1 MENKIAQQLRLK
13 KELKRFFISLFI
25 VIVLVVAFCTVQ
37 SYAATNV
44 PGFTVDFNTTEGGDD
59 IMGALDVMIMFSL
72 IALLPSIVLMMTSF
86 TRIIIIFSFMRNA
99 LGTQQSP
106 PNVVLTGLAIFLTL
120 FIMQP
125 TLTEIKEQAYDPYK
139 EGTLTQQQAIDVGT
153 VSLKRFMLQQTD
165 VEALN
170 LYINI
175 SKTEIQ
181 SVDGSE
187 TKEALLKLPLTV
199 IVPAFVTSELETAFL
214 IGFFLY
220 LPFLIIDIVVSSV
233 LMSMGMVMLP
243 PAMISLPFK
252 ILMFVM
258 VNGWSLL
265 TSTIVRGFMG

>member
-1 MENKIAQQLRLK
+1 MENKAAQKIRLK
-13 KELKRFFISLFI
+13 KELKRFIISLLI
-25 VIVLVVAFCTVQ
+25 VAVSAGIFCAAEAF
-37 SYAATNV
+37 AATQF
-44 PGFTVDFNTTEGGDD
+44 PGFTLDFTATEGGDD
-59 IMGALDVMIMFSL
+59 IMGALDVLIIFTL

-153 VSLKRFMLQQTD
+153 VSLKKFMLQQTS

-181 SVDGSE
+181 PVTAGESQE
-187 TKEALLKLPLTV
+187 TLLKLPLTV
-199 IVPAFVTSELETAFL
+199 IVPAFVTSELEHAFL
-214 IGFFLY
+214 IGFFLF

-265 TSTIVRGFMG
+265 TSTIVRGF